1 MELLPLSGLLPRATG
16 LHPDVVAVPP
26 VEQQVGIGAEAGR
39 IARGKEDIVGLAA
52 VDGSVG
58 GRRGIG
64 LDGHLEAESVEVVLD
79 LGGHALNLLVVGGA
93 QGDGTRGDAGLL
105 DELLSLLGIGLVHRG
120 SLMIVGEALGQV
132 AAGSGGKAGEGVGDH
147 LLGVERVHD
156 GLTDLDVVP
165 RLLGDVEHDEAGAE
179 TLNVIDLAAG
189 ALELVDG
196 ISGNELHNERGALL
210 LSGNASGGVGQDA
223 VLDLLILGSILTVVL
238 GVGNQG
244 DLGIGD
250 RVVHPGAGADR
261 LLGAILLGLG
271 GRGNAD
277 DGQTILEQGEVGN
290 LSLDRHGA
298 GVLSLDGLEGLEER
312 SIGSGSGASGVGSD
326 DVVSSD
332 LGTIGEL
339 GTLADGDL
347 ESGVVHRLGIV
358 GGELVEGAVVVVI
371 DAVKALDDMPVSAQ
385 ANSGAGAGGVEAGRS
400 VSGTSGNH
408 AAATVSG
415 IGGAGSGTLVAG
427 AATAAGETKAGD
439 SSDAAGEAEE
449 RTPGHTLVD
458 DGHVFSYQ

>member
-1 MELLPLSGLLPRATG
+1 
-16 LHPDVVAVPP
+16 
-26 VEQQVGIGAEAGR
+26 
-39 IARGKEDIVGLAA
+39 
-52 VDGSVG
+52 
-58 GRRGIG
+58 
-64 LDGHLEAESVEVVLD
+64 
-79 LGGHALNLLVVGGA
+79 
-93 QGDGTRGDAGLL
+93 
-105 DELLSLLGIGLVHRG
+105 
-120 SLMIVGEALGQV
+120 MIIGEALGQV
-132 AAGSGGKAGEGVGDH
+132 AAGSGGKTGEGVADH
-147 LLGVERVHD
+147 LLGVERIHD
-156 GLTDLDVVP
+156 SLTDLDVVP

-196 ISGNELHNERGALL
+196 VSGNELHNERGALL

-277 DGQTILEQGEVGN
+277 DGKTILEQREVGD
-290 LSLDRHGA
+290 LGLDRHGA

-312 SIGSGSGASGVGSD
+312 SIGSGSGASGVGGND
-326 DVVSSD
+326 IVSGD
-332 LGTIGEL
+332 LGAIGEL
-339 GTLADGDL
+339 GALADGNL
-347 ESGVVHRLGIV
+347 ESGVVHRLGVV

-371 DAVKALDDMPVSAQ
+371 DAVEALDDVPVSTQ
-385 ANSGAGAGGVEAGRS
+385 AHSGAGAGGVEAGRS
-400 VSGTSGNH
+400 VSGTSGDH
-408 AAATVSG
+408 AAATVGG
-415 IGGAGSGTLVAG
+415 IGGTGSGTLVAR
-427 AATAAGETKAGD
+427 AATAAGETKPCD

>member
-1 MELLPLSGLLPRATG
+1 
-16 LHPDVVAVPP
+16 
-26 VEQQVGIGAEAGR
+26 
-39 IARGKEDIVGLAA
+39 
-52 VDGSVG
+52 
-58 GRRGIG
+58 
-64 LDGHLEAESVEVVLD
+64 
-79 LGGHALNLLVVGGA
+79 
-93 QGDGTRGDAGLL
+93 
-105 DELLSLLGIGLVHRG
+105 
-120 SLMIVGEALGQV
+120 MIVGEALGQV
-132 AAGSGGKAGEGVGDH
+132 AAGSGGKAGEGVADH
-147 LLGVERVHD
+147 LLGVERIHD
-156 GLTDLDVVP
+156 SLTDLDVVP

-179 TLNVIDLAAG
+179 TLDVVDLAAS

-196 ISGNELHNERGALL
+196 VSGDELHNERGALL

-223 VLDLLILGSILTVVL
+223 VLNLLILGSILTVVL

-277 DGQTILEQGEVGN
+277 DGKTILEQREVGD
-290 LSLDRHGA
+290 LGLDRYSA
-298 GVLSLDGLEGLEER
+298 GILGLDGLEGLEER
-312 SIGSGSGASGVGSD
+312 SIGSGSSASGVGSD

-339 GTLADGDL
+339 GALADGDL
-347 ESGVVHRLGIV
+347 EGSVVHGLGIV

-371 DAVKALDDMPVSAQ
+371 DAVETLDDVPVSTQ
-385 ANSGAGAGGVEAGRS
+385 AHSGAGAGGIEAGRS

-408 AAATVSG
+408 TAATVGG
-415 IGGAGSGTLVAG
+415 IGGTGSGTLVVG
-427 AATAAGETKAGD
+427 AATAAGETKPCD

>member
-1 MELLPLSGLLPRATG
+1 MRPVELRPLSGLLPRATG

-26 VEQQVGIGAEAGR
+26 VEQQVGVSAEAGR
-39 IARGKEDIVGLAA
+39 IARGKKDIVGLAA

-105 DELLSLLGIGLVHRG
+105 DELLGLLGVGLVHRG

-179 TLNVIDLAAG
+179 AWTLSILQP
-189 ALELVDG
+189 AL
-196 ISGNELHNERGALL
+196 S
-210 LSGNASGGVGQDA
+210 SWSTASAVTSSITSVEPSCWAVTRAGGVGQDA
-223 VLDLLILGSILTVVL
+223 VLDLLILGSILTIVL

-250 RVVHPGAGADR
+250 RSR
-261 LLGAILLGLG
+261 TSR
-271 GRGNAD
+271 GRN
-277 DGQTILEQGEVGN
+277 
-290 LSLDRHGA
+290 
-298 GVLSLDGLEGLEER
+298 R
-312 SIGSGSGASGVGSD
+312 S
-326 DVVSSD
+326 
-332 LGTIGEL
+332 
-339 GTLADGDL
+339 
-347 ESGVVHRLGIV
+347 
-358 GGELVEGAVVVVI
+358 
-371 DAVKALDDMPVSAQ
+371 
-385 ANSGAGAGGVEAGRS
+385 
-400 VSGTSGNH
+400 
-408 AAATVSG
+408 AAWR
-415 IGGAGSGTLVAG
+415 
-427 AATAAGETKAGD
+427 D
-439 SSDAAGEAEE
+439 PP
-449 RTPGHTLVD
+449 RTE
-458 DGHVFSYQ
+458 

>member
-1 MELLPLSGLLPRATG
+1 MELRPLSGILPRATG
-16 LHPDVVAVPP
+16 LHPDVVAIPP
-26 VEQQVGIGAEAGR
+26 VEQQVGVSAEAGR

-64 LDGHLEAESVEVVLD
+64 LDGHLKAESVEVVLD
-79 LGGHALNLLVVGGA
+79 LGGHALDLLVVGGA

-105 DELLSLLGIGLVHRG
+105 DELLSLLGVGLVHRG
-120 SLMIVGEALGQV
+120 SLMIIGEALGQV

-165 RLLGDVEHDEAGAE
+165 RLLGDVEHDEAGTE
-179 TLNVIDLAAG
+179 TLNVIDLAAS

-196 ISGNELHNERGALL
+196 VSGDELHNERGALL

-277 DGQTILEQGEVGN
+277 DGKTILEQREVGD
-290 LSLDRHGA
+290 LGLDRHGA

-312 SIGSGSGASGVGSD
+312 SIGSGSGASGVGGND
-326 DVVSSD
+326 IVSGD
-332 LGTIGEL
+332 LGAIGEL
-339 GTLADGDL
+339 GALADGNL
-347 ESGVVHRLGIV
+347 ESGVVHRLGVV

-371 DAVKALDDMPVSAQ
+371 DAVEALDDVPVSTQ
-385 ANSGAGAGGVEAGRS
+385 AHSGAGAGGVEAGRS
-400 VSGTSGNH
+400 VSGTSGDH
-408 AAATVSG
+408 AAATVGG
-415 IGGAGSGTLVAG
+415 IGGAGSGARIG

-439 SSDAAGEAEE
+439 SSDAASEAEE